1 MSEDASRIQLALGH
15 EGRAEDLLDE
25 LRYEEAL
32 VEADSALA
40 ITPNSVAALIVR
52 ASACK
57 AIGKFWEAADT
68 LEVLLAKMP
77 GLVDLRVNIA
87 NIYAEL
93 ERFSKAEGHLKIAT
107 NLSPSSAEA
116 FASLGSVYIRMA
128 RYDLAEAPTR
138 YALSLDPSN
147 LVANQ
152 NHIAIEALKQTS
164 DAGACRSIAAGHDHI
179 FVEKAYCTGA
189 PVALILSSAGE
200 GNVPTQ
206 HLLPRAKYGR
216 ISWYLDHVALQEAGE
231 LPAHDF
237 VFNAIGDLD
246 AAPSAHD
253 AAQRFAAHCQRPLI
267 NRPECVA
274 RTGRSST
281 ASMLGQIDNVVAPVA
296 RLFLGAD
303 GDIGQAILSSALRFP
318 LIVRPAGKH
327 GGIGAKRADSPAEL
341 IESLPGCDAVYATE
355 FVDYLNADGW
365 YRKYRVIL
373 VDRRPYPCHLAI
385 GDHWLLHYWSS
396 GMEADA
402 QRRDEELRF
411 LCEPETA
418 IGASAW
424 AALSAIGAKLDLDY
438 AGIDFSVLAD
448 GRLLFFEANATM
460 LVHPEDEVMFAY
472 KNSAV
477 RSIIEAVGSMIERK
491 LQICR

>member
-1 MSEDASRIQLALGH
+1 MFEDTSKIQLALGH

-32 VEADSALA
+32 AEADSALA
-40 ITPNSVAALIVR
+40 ITPNSIAALIVR

-57 AIGKFWEAADT
+57 AMGKFWEAADT
-68 LEVLLAKMP
+68 LEAVLTRMP

-93 ERFSKAEGHLKIAT
+93 ERFSKAEAHLKMAT
-107 NLSPSSAEA
+107 DLAPSSAEA

-128 RYDLAEAPTR
+128 RYDLAEAPTH
-138 YALSLDPSN
+138 YALSVDPSN

-152 NHIAIEALKQTS
+152 NHIAIEALKHGS
-164 DAGACRSIAAGHDHI
+164 DASGDRIVAAGNDHF
-179 FVEKAYCTGA
+179 FVEKAYRAGA
-189 PVALILSSAGE
+189 PVALVLSSAGE
-200 GNVPTQ
+200 GNVPYQ

-216 ISWYLDHVALQEAGE
+216 ISWYLDHAAPEEADD

-246 AAPSAHD
+246 AASNAHD
-253 AAQRFAAHCQRPLI
+253 AAQRFAARCQCPLI
-267 NRPECVA
+267 NRPECVG

-281 ASMLGQIDNVVAPVA
+281 ASMLGQISNVVAPIA
-296 RLFLGAD
+296 KLFLRAD
-303 GDIGQAILSSALRFP
+303 GDVRQAILSSGLHFP

-327 GGIGAKRADSPAEL
+327 GGIGAKRVNSPGEL
-341 IESLPGCDAVYATE
+341 IQSLPESDAVYATE
-355 FVDYLNADGW
+355 FVDYRNADGW

-373 VDRRPYPCHLAI
+373 VDRQPYPCHLAI

-396 GMEADA
+396 GMEGDA
-402 QRRDEELRF
+402 ERRKEELRF
-411 LCEPETA
+411 LCEPERA

-460 LVHPEDEVMFAY
+460 LVHPEDEEMFAY
-472 KNSAV
+472 KNDAV
-477 RSIIEAVGSMIERK
+477 RNIIEAVGSMIERK
-491 LQICR
+491 QQRQ